1 MHKDHRPACHAFRLE
16 KVKGLP
22 RARAVFDPL
31 LRPRT
36 QTFAKGFGL
45 LLPTGRI
52 GICTLDM
59 GCVGIGIIQL
69 HGADPLNVNW
79 TIIPIVAL
87 GSQTNSRRMHMTA
100 STTDLKS
107 MLKDPSL
114 LETRAYIGG
123 KWVDGEDGTFDVTN
137 PSRGDVVAKVANL
150 SRAQVAGAIAQAEA
164 AQKEWAKWTG
174 KERAAVMRK
183 WFDLMMANQDDLGM
197 ILTAEQGKP
206 LAEAKGE
213 IAYGASFIEFF
224 GEQAKRIYG
233 ETIPGHQRDKRITVI
248 KQPIGVAASITPW
261 NFPNAMITR
270 KAAPALAA
278 GCAFVARPAAET
290 PLSAIVMGVLAE
302 RAGIPAGVFNVVPSS
317 SSSAIGKEFCENPA
331 VRKLTFTGS
340 TEVGRIL
347 MKQAADQ
354 VMKCSMELGGNAP
367 FIVFD
372 DADLDAAVEGA
383 ILCKFRNNGQT
394 CVCANRIYVQA
405 GVYDAFAAKLVKAV
419 EKLKV
424 GDGFEEGVALG
435 PLINPA
441 AGEKVKEH
449 IDDAKAKGATIAL
462 GANGAM
468 DGNFLAPTIM
478 TGVTQDMKVA
488 QEETFGP
495 LAPLF
500 KFDTEDDVIAMAND
514 TIFGLASYFYAKDLS
529 RVYKVAE
536 ALEYGIVGVNTGLIS
551 TEVAPFGGVKQS
563 GLGREGSHHGIE
575 DYLEMKYICMS
586 V

>member
-1 MHKDHRPACHAFRLE
+1 M
-16 KVKGLP
+16 
-22 RARAVFDPL
+22 
-31 LRPRT
+31 
-36 QTFAKGFGL
+36 
-45 LLPTGRI
+45 
-52 GICTLDM
+52 LD
-59 GCVGIGIIQL
+59 
-69 HGADPLNVNW
+69 A
-79 TIIPIVAL
+79 
-87 GSQTNSRRMHMTA
+87 
-100 STTDLKS
+100 TTDLKS
-107 MLKDPSL
+107 LLKDPSL
-114 LETRAYIGG
+114 LETRGYIGG
-123 KWVDGEDGTFDVTN
+123 QFVDGESTFDVTN
-137 PSRGDVVAKVANL
+137 PARGDVIAQMADI

-164 AQKEWAKWTG
+164 AQKEWAQWTG
-174 KERAAVMRK
+174 KERAAVLRK
-183 WFDLMMANQDDLGM
+183 WFDLMMANQEDLAV
-197 ILTAEQGKP
+197 ILTAEMGKP
-206 LAEAKGE
+206 LAESRGE

-224 GEQAKRIYG
+224 AEEAKRIYG
-233 ETIPGHQRDKRITVI
+233 ETIPGHQRDKRITVL

-270 KAAPALAA
+270 KAGPALAA

-290 PLSAIVMGVLAE
+290 PLSATVLAVLAE

-317 SSSAIGKEFCENPA
+317 RASEIGKEFCENDA

-347 MKQAADQ
+347 MRQAADT

-383 ILCKFRNNGQT
+383 IMCKFRNNGQT

-405 GVYDAFAAKLVKAV
+405 GVYDAFA
-419 EKLKV
+419 EKLRAAVAAMNV
-424 GDGFEEGVALG
+424 GDGLKDNIHFG
-435 PLINPA
+435 PLINMEA
-441 AGEKVKEH
+441 VEKVQEH
-449 IDDAKAKGATIAL
+449 IADATSKGGEVILGGNPSELGGSFFQPTIVKGAT
-462 GANGAM
+462 
-468 DGNFLAPTIM
+468 
-478 TGVTQDMKVA
+478 
-488 QEETFGP
+488 QEMAFATDETFGP

-500 KFDTEDDVIAMAND
+500 KFEDEDEVIAMAND

-536 ALEYGIVGVNTGLIS
+536 ALEYGIVGVNTGIIS